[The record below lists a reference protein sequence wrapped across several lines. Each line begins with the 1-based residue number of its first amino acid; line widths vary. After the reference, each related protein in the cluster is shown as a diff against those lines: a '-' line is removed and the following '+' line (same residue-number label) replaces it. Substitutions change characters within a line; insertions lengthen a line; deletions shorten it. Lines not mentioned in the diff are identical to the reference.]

1 MPTISD
7 PTKLDK
13 EELLAE
19 WAVREEELRLQ
30 FESLKTAQ
38 TQSQLLLQRYE
49 RIFAFCPLPLMVIDN
64 RGQVQEINNVARQ
77 LLSEELQMR
86 SNHLQNLLVE
96 SSRLSFAQTLRSFMN
111 DDVPKASEI
120 ALELRA
126 PRGRYSA
133 LIVALDGQQ
142 PPDSYVVILSA
153 PQDAPDN
160 ASD

>member
-30 FESLKTAQ
+30 FESLRTAQ

-49 RIFAFCPLPLMVIDN
+49 RIFAFCPLPLMVMDN
-64 RGQVQEINNVARQ
+64 RGQVQEVNNVARQ
-77 LLSEELQMR
+77 LLSEELAMR

-96 SSRLSFAQTLRSFMN
+96 SSRLSFAQTLRGFMN
-111 DDVPKASEI
+111 DDAPKAD
-120 ALELRA
+120 ELIVEFKA
-126 PRGRYSA
+126 PSGRYRA

-142 PPDSYVVILSA
+142 PPDSYVVMLTDPDEEGDS
-153 PQDAPDN
+153 PQ
-160 ASD
+160 

>member
-13 EELLAE
+13 DELLAE

-49 RIFAFCPLPLMVIDN
+49 RIFAFCPLPLMVMDN
-64 RGQVQEINNVARQ
+64 RGQVQEVNKVARM
-77 LLSEELQMR
+77 LLSDALSTR
-86 SNHLQNLLVE
+86 SNHLQNLLTE
-96 SSRLSFAQTLRSFMN
+96 SSRLTFAQTLRGFMN
-111 DDVPKASEI
+111 DGASKAEEI
-120 ALELRA
+120 TMEFKS
-126 PRGRYSA
+126 PEGRHRA

-142 PPDSYVVILSA
+142 PPDSYVVMLTPEGDPA
-153 PQDAPDN
+153 QA
-160 ASD
+160 